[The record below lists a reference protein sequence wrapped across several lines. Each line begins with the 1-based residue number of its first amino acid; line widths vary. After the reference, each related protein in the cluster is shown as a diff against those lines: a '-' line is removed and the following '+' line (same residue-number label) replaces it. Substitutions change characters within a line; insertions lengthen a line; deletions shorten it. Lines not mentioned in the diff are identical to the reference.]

1 MSFKLLAIRPM
12 PGTDAKFL
20 KNLKPGVIYKF
31 YQEYEFLDKD
41 GNDISKMEYS
51 EENKQLSYSHRK
63 YNNQTKTYEK
73 VVYNEYLI
81 DKKGKV
87 FPANTS
93 IKTVKPY
100 DNPSVPEN
108 LYSQRGGP
116 SINISAVVGK
126 NGSGK
131 SALIEFYVRS
141 IYLISKNL
149 KILDFDFVIS
159 NTDQQSS
166 DTFLKL
172 KQIFKGYG
180 ENLNDFHRD
189 LDHRLLKD
197 FSSSLY
203 NLVSWKKRLPILKNQ
218 SNIFESENENFQGH
232 VYYLVDD
239 KIIVVKI
246 FNNEIK
252 IDDKNKHSV
261 SDFKSEINHYNVL
274 TNYSIYGLNPNEL
287 GSWITVLF
295 HKNDGY
301 KTPLVINP
309 MKTNGNI
316 NVNNDI
322 RLNRIRSFERL
333 IDSEEVLDKKIKN
346 VILDLNYKL
355 KDTEIKIVENQGKIY
370 RICYSNISFSNFF
383 YSIKTL
389 DGNEINQISNKN
401 NLKENEK
408 YPGFSYRR
416 KTIKIITHLLNEIF
430 NEDILLSETYE
441 YQYVSLFHYFL
452 DKLYR
457 FKVNYLNDFS
467 DIDNLIEF
475 VKENIISDNTHKTF
489 KLRQCLY
496 YFKTNIFSKLFPDW
510 TKSQSF
516 TQRVMIDI
524 VKAKSILINLHNK
537 TGEHNNEYKIPITYF
552 NIDFEFEDG
561 SKYSEL
567 SSGQLQLLNS
577 LSTTYYHIKN
587 IDSKYNDN
595 SKNIESIN
603 LIFDEVEL
611 YFHPDFQ
618 RVYVNEVI
626 NLLKNSKFKYVNT
639 FNVLFLTHSPF
650 ILSDIPSQNIL
661 RLKDGKPVKAK
672 NDTNSFAANI
682 HDLLADEFFLEDG
695 FMGEF
700 AKRKINEIIQYLTY
714 KLNEKE
720 IKNLKEKI
728 VELKKD
734 GKNVSLQTKKRTFLN
749 AENKSIEEKIKIE
762 KIKKEDIRS
771 FIDLIGEPLIR
782 LKLEQML
789 KLI

>member
-12 PGTDAKFL
+12 PGTDSKFL

-31 YQEYEFLDKD
+31 YQEYQFLDKD
-41 GNDISKMEYS
+41 GNDLSDFEYF
-51 EENKQLSYSHRK
+51 Q
-63 YNNQTKTYEK
+63 KTGDGLDEK
-73 VVYNEYLI
+73 HFLK
-81 DKKGKV
+81 DKNV
-87 FPANTS
+87 SPFPAETKV
-93 IKTVKPY
+93 IKVKPY

-108 LYSQRGGP
+108 LYSQDGGP

-149 KILDFDFVIS
+149 KILDFDEECKKLHQILSDYKHKSINSIKAFELDIKNDRPEIATDYKTLKSYFHYLDYFQNTIRQIGLLKTENVIFD
-159 NTDQQSS
+159 NFDQR
-166 DTFLKL
+166 FNV
-172 KQIFKGYG
+172 QIFLHSKKGVETIDVEDNRVFING
-180 ENLNDFHRD
+180 E
-189 LDHRLLKD
+189 
-197 FSSSLY
+197 
-203 NLVSWKKRLPILKNQ
+203 VC
-218 SNIFESENENFQGH
+218 ESEVGFR
-232 VYYLVDD
+232 D
-239 KIIVVKI
+239 I
-246 FNNEIK
+246 
-252 IDDKNKHSV
+252 
-261 SDFKSEINHYNVL
+261 INHYNIL

-287 GSWITVLF
+287 GSWINVLF

-301 KTPLVINP
+301 ETPLVINP
-309 MKTNGNI
+309 MKTNGFI
-316 NVNNDI
+316 DVNNDL
-322 RLNRIRSFERL
+322 RLNRIRNINRFL
-333 IDSEEVLDKKIKN
+333 DSGYILGKKIDKI
-346 VILDLNYKL
+346 ILDFYL
-355 KDTEIKIVENQGKIY
+355 KPNDLSIKIVEKSEKEYQVLYNNEIINDSFYKIND
-370 RICYSNISFSNFF
+370 IMGVDLELNKIGISFDTNLEKK
-383 YSIKTL
+383 YL
-389 DGNEINQISNKN
+389 NKS
-401 NLKENEK
+401 LE
-408 YPGFSYRR
+408 
-416 KTIKIITHLLNEIF
+416 IITNLL
-430 NEDILLSETYE
+430 DKTYE
-441 YQYVSLFHYFL
+441 ESERIILSNEFERNLANLFHYFL

-457 FKVNYLNDFS
+457 FKVNYLNDFGY
-467 DIDNLIEF
+467 IDNLIEF
-475 VKENIISDNTHKTF
+475 VKKYIVNDESHSTY

-496 YFKTNIFSKLFPDW
+496 YFRTNIFEKLLPETIKGKAHF
-510 TKSQSF
+510 TKLE
-516 TQRVMIDI
+516 IDI
-524 VKAKSILINLHNK
+524 SDFNTRLVEK
-537 TGEHNNEYKIPITYF
+537 NEFRVPITYF
-552 NIDFEFEDG
+552 NIDFKFEDG

-567 SSGQLQLLNS
+567 SSGQIQLLNS
-577 LSTTYYHIKN
+577 LATSYYHIKN

-626 NLLKNSKFKYVNT
+626 HLLKNSKFKYVNT

-700 AKRKINEIIQYLTY
+700 AKGKINEIIQYLTY

-749 AENKSIEEKIKIE
+749 AENKSIKEKIKIE